1 MEQGKILFIYFI
13 PLQAVGIEPG
23 DGDLRPKEIEGGEER
38 RVGIV
43 ALDPGVNG
51 MVVLTAG
58 DEKGF
63 FILPPNRYAELG
75 ERLDGQIDVGAAF
88 DRRNELDGAALRH
101 QREDE
106 KEPGDKL
113 AADVAFDLVAAAF
126 QPAADGDALRGGL
139 KKESL
144 LFADFLVDAHGSGKK
159 GRAAGEGDPAAA
171 QKAEGNEKAQR
182 TTAFAAVQNRSFRNI
197 LQVGPADGYLV
208 TLRFA
213 VRADGGKAV
222 ESGFH
227 ILGGGDTLNDAF
239 PFGKGAA
246 NEQPVRHAFGRGRLH
261 DAPAG
266 SRLYF
271 SNHFSW
277 LLSMSRSM
285 ASR

>member
-1 MEQGKILFIYFI
+1 MADKAHRLTDEKLEEMEKRLSAIYSRAEKEIRQTADEYFSKFAKQDEAKRKLLEQGKILFIYFI

-106 KEPGDKL
+106 KEPGNKL
-113 AADVAFDLVAAAF
+113 AADVAFDLEAAAF

-144 LFADFLVDAHGSGKK
+144 LFADLLVDAHGAGKK

-171 QKAEGNEKAQR
+171 QKAEGDEKAQR
-182 TTAFAAVQNRSFRNI
+182 AAAFAAVQNRLFR
-197 LQVGPADGYLV
+197 
-208 TLRFA
+208 
-213 VRADGGKAV
+213 
-222 ESGFH
+222 
-227 ILGGGDTLNDAF
+227 LNA
-239 PFGKGAA
+239 
-246 NEQPVRHAFGRGRLH
+246 R
-261 DAPAG
+261 
-266 SRLYF
+266 
-271 SNHFSW
+271 
-277 LLSMSRSM
+277 
-285 ASR
+285 